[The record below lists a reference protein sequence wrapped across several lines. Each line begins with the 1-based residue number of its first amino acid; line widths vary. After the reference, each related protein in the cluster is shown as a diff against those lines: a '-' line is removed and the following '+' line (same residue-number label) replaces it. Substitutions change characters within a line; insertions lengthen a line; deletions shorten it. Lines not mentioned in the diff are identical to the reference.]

1 MSVLGEAY
9 GIEVRHAGLERVTHR
24 ADSGP
29 MSVGPA
35 FERATEEDR
44 QSPAARPTKI
54 GGQPRLRRAGM
65 NAELIHLTILRAP
78 TVDV

>member
-1 MSVLGEAY
+1 MSVFGEAD
-9 GIEVRHAGLERVTHR
+9 GVEVRHAGLERIAHR
-24 ADSGP
+24 TDTGP

-35 FERATEEDR
+35 FERATEEYR
-44 QSPAARPTKI
+44 QSLAARPTKI
-54 GGQPRLRRAGM
+54 GGQPRLRRTGV